1 MITKIVSIDIFQ
13 QDTTFN
19 VSVEV
24 DATLTIGAICE
35 DTSVYDFDVDNICDV
50 EVETECVL
58 EDDSINDCRL
68 IPPAE

>member
-1 MITKIVSIDIFQ
+1 MITEIVSIDIFQ
-13 QDTTFN
+13 EETTFN
-19 VSVEV
+19 VSAEV
-24 DATLTIGAICE
+24 DATFPIGEICE
-35 DTSVYDFDVDNICDV
+35 DTSVYDFEVDNIFDV